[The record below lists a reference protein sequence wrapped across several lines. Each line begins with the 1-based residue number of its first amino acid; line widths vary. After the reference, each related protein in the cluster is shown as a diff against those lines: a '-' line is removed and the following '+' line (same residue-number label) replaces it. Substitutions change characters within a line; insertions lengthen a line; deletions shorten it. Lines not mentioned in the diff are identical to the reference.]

1 MTQEEFVQFAEAQR
15 FTAEDCPILLGG
27 GRGWWPFPCIDTN
40 RGRLGRLNRN
50 RDREMVK
57 RGKMSPDRRPVT
69 IRPIQNGQ
77 YYVAVPR
84 ESSYRSSRAEQ
95 LGGR

>member
-1 MTQEEFVQFAEAQR
+1 MTQEEFVQFAEAQQL
-15 FTAEDCPILLGG
+15 TATDCPILLGG

-40 RGRLGRLNRN
+40 RPRLVRLNRN
-50 RDREMVK
+50 RDREMM
-57 RGKMSPDRRPVT
+57 RWGKMSPDRRPVI

-84 ESSYRSSRAEQ
+84 ESSYRPSRAEQ
-95 LGGR
+95 LGRR